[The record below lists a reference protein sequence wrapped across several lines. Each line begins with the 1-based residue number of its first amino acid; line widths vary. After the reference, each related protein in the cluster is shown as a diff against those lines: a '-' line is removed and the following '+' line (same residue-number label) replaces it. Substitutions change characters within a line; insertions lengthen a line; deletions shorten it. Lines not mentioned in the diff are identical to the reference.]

1 MAEQFEVKV
10 TESRQIYIHN
20 TLENA
25 VYHLKRKIEE
35 RIQNDQREGVGLEIM
50 ACLTMIA
57 FSFEAQVNFL
67 GFKLDEKWAERKP
80 YLVKMERIARKLKVP
95 LDQSTRPYSTIKTLK
110 TFRDTLAHGKPQLI
124 KGEKNLVLTHEE
136 LLLQSII
143 SSSGEPSGASVVEV
157 GRMSKVCG
165 MRCEAIAPG
174 LSEPTIDRL
183 RLASLSE
190 FAGVSP
196 TSMGSESKAISATR
210 HGRSGPDIW
219 STYTNPTMNST
230 TSILFMSYS

>member
-1 MAEQFEVKV
+1 MAEKFEVKV

-35 RIQNDQREGVGLEIM
+35 HIQNNQREGVGLEIM

-80 YLVKMERIARKLKVP
+80 YLVKVERIARKLKVP

-136 LLLQSII
+136 LTNRNILKADWESYLTEEFLRQSYDDTDTLWKRLLQA
-143 SSSGEPSGASVVEV
+143 SGLDILDTV
-157 GRMSKVCG
+157 
-165 MRCEAIAPG
+165 
-174 LSEPTIDRL
+174 T
-183 RLASLSE
+183 
-190 FAGVSP
+190 AG
-196 TSMGSESKAISATR
+196 ESTFQ
-210 HGRSGPDIW
+210 
-219 STYTNPTMNST
+219 
-230 TSILFMSYS
+230 ILGTVNDKGNA